1 MVKVNILRRTIRRHR
16 VNMISDD
23 QIYNVFIEALERLA
37 NFTSNLEGKTAQLR
51 EYEKDLLI
59 QFESKISKVNKSIER
74 KEYNNSITLLADAR
88 DLKNKIINAIK
99 TIENYNEVKKIYK
112 DLVSKL
118 SFSKWFENLPS
129 IKVVGKI
136 LEDSH
141 KLMKQGKYLQAN
153 GLIKFCSIEVRN
165 AETKSDEIDDL
176 KVSLL
181 QKIEYLKEICKETFE
196 YTIDLKEDV
205 LEIKGRVENV
215 ILSLIENNQYILAKN
230 LLEDLEFALRHRINF
245 RNRLIKH
252 QPLVVKYKEELLAE
266 IKHKKWLGGI
276 EFLLMKKMELFS
288 NQLVFTEERLLK
300 TQENKI

>member
-23 QIYNVFIEALERLA
+23 QIYNVFIEALERLV

-74 KEYNNSITLLADAR
+74 KEYNNSITLLADTR

-165 AETKSDEIDDL
+165 AETKSEEIDDL
-176 KVSLL
+176 KVSLP

-245 RNRLIKH
+245 RNRLLKH

-266 IKHKKWLGGI
+266 IKHKKWLGGM
-276 EFLLMKKMELFS
+276 EFLLMKKMELFA
-288 NQLVFTEERLLK
+288 NQLIFTEERLLK